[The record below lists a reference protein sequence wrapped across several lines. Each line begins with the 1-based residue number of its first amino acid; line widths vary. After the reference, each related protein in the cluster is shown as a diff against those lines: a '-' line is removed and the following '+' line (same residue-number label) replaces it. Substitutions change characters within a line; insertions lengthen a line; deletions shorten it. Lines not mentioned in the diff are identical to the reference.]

1 MDINETVSM
10 RNVFVAVAVAQCE
23 WAFNFDDFAVVNVFV
38 LRVSGKY
45 AMHQLVQ
52 KLPCED
58 KPSDFPV
65 SDETIT
71 AVQATLYEVV
81 RSTPEFARYVTK
93 GSFILERKRKRHRF

>member
-1 MDINETVSM
+1 
-10 RNVFVAVAVAQCE
+10 
-23 WAFNFDDFAVVNVFV
+23 
-38 LRVSGKY
+38 
-45 AMHQLVQ
+45 MHQLVQ

-81 RSTPEFARYVTK
+81 RSTPEFAR
-93 GSFILERKRKRHRF
+93 